1 MKINRS
7 NYEIYFLDYLDGN
20 LPDNQ
25 IDEFL
30 DFLEKNPDLHEELK
44 SVSEIKLSPG
54 QETFQQK
61 EILLK
66 DGKSGVS
73 EFDYQ
78 AVAYLEGDLEG
89 DDEKT
94 FVETITKDEA
104 QEKQFDLF
112 LKTKLHPDPQVVF
125 PDKEKLYRKSGIKI
139 FMTWSGRVAAGLI
152 LLIGIWSVWN
162 YQSSHKKAEQPITN
176 QQSAQVE
183 PLAAPQNNVVPDQT
197 VHGEIANNQP
207 VQKLETLPVKSKV
220 IPTPSVSSKTE
231 LVALNNR
238 VLERDP
244 APQKIQSLTAQVAIH
259 PENPSSSLVAMN
271 EQGGIDESKYL
282 TVDELLAQKVL
293 HQKQGENLS
302 VSGVLTAGL
311 EAVSNVSNDRLNYET
326 NQQGKISQISL
337 NTRLLAFSIP
347 FRKR

>member
-1 MKINRS
+1 MKINRT

-20 LPDNQ
+20 LPDDQ
-25 IDEFL
+25 IDDFL

-44 SVSEIKLSPG
+44 AVSEIKLSPG
-54 QETFQQK
+54 PEAFQQK
-61 EILLK
+61 EILRK
-66 DGKSGVS
+66 EGMSGVS

-94 FVETITKDEA
+94 FVETITKDEV

-112 LKTKLHPDPQVVF
+112 LKTKLHPDPQIIF

-139 FMTWSGRVAAGLI
+139 FLTWSGRVAAGLI
-152 LLIGIWSVWN
+152 LLIGIWSVLN
-162 YQSSHKKAEQPITN
+162 YQSNHEKTDQPITN

-183 PLAAPQNNVVPDQT
+183 PLAAPQNEVVPDQA
-197 VHGEIANNQP
+197 VHEEIASTQP
-207 VQKLETLPVKSKV
+207 AKRMEALPVKNKV
-220 IPTPSVSSKTE
+220 IPTPSVSPKTE
-231 LVALNNR
+231 LVARNNR

-259 PENPSSSLVAMN
+259 PENMDRALIAMN
-271 EQGGIDESKYL
+271 ENADEAKYL
-282 TVDELLAQKVL
+282 TVDELLAQKVF
-293 HQKQGENLS
+293 HQKQGENIS
-302 VSGVLTAGL
+302 VSGVLSAGL
-311 EAVSNVSNDRLNYET
+311 KAVSNATNDRLDYET
-326 NQQGKISQISL
+326 NQQGKVSEISL